1 MNNCSSY
8 HVIKLMETKYS
19 AFAQVS
25 TFDLKEEAEV
35 YCREVSII
43 EQTNNY
49 KDRGFS
55 LKIEKEGNIVKFV
68 VKKHNKFHAKITYI
82 MAIN

>member
-1 MNNCSSY
+1 MNSY
-8 HVIKLMETKYS
+8 YVVKIMETKYS

-25 TFDLKEEAEV
+25 SFDLKEEAET

-49 KDRGFS
+49 KERGYS

-68 VKKHNKFHAKITYI
+68 VKKHNRFHAKITYI
-82 MAIN
+82 MAI

>member
-1 MNNCSSY
+1 MRDCY
-8 HVIKLMETKYS
+8 HVIKFMETKYS

-25 TFDLKEEAEV
+25 TFDIKEEAEA
-35 YCREVSII
+35 YCREGSVV

-49 KDRGFS
+49 KDRGYS
-55 LKIEKEGNIVKFV
+55 LKIESEGNIVKFV
-68 VKKHNKFHAKITYI
+68 VKKNNKFHAKITYI

>member
-1 MNNCSSY
+1 MSDNSY

-25 TFDLKEEAEV
+25 SFDLKEEAET

-49 KDRGFS
+49 KDRGYSF
-55 LKIEKEGNIVKFV
+55 KIEKEGNIVKFV

>member
-1 MNNCSSY
+1 MTDNSY
-8 HVIKLMETKYS
+8 NVVKIMETKYS
-19 AFAQVS
+19 TFAQVCS
-25 TFDLKEEAEV
+25 FDMREEAEA
-35 YCREVSII
+35 YCREGSIS

-49 KDRGFS
+49 KDRGYS

-68 VKKHNKFHAKITYI
+68 VKKNNKFHAKITYI

>member
-35 YCREVSII
+35 YCREGSII

>member
-1 MNNCSSY
+1 MSKYN
-8 HVIKLMETKYS
+8 VVKLMETKHS

-25 TFDLKEEAEV
+25 SFDIKEEAEA
-35 YCREVSII
+35 YCREVSIM

-49 KDRGFS
+49 KERVYSF
-55 LKIEKEGNIVKFV
+55 KIEKKGNIVKFV
-68 VKKHNKFHAKITYI
+68 VKKNNKFHAKITYI